1 MSGRGKPALYT
12 IPAHRAF
19 ADALAAGL
27 IRRAGDSSDGMRL
40 ARGLVLLPNNRA
52 KRAVTDAFVR
62 QSGGGLLL
70 PRLVAIGD
78 PELDEAAGAAIDPA
92 DDSDPV
98 PPAVPPLQRR
108 MILARLVS
116 EERAR
121 AGQPVDAAEAV
132 RLAGE
137 LARTL
142 DQLLVEEI
150 APSRLRELELTEELS
165 SHWQKSLA
173 LFGIV
178 LDRWPGELARLQRID
193 LATRRSLL
201 LDRLAKRWR
210 TTPPGG
216 FVCAAG
222 ITDSAPAVARLLR
235 CVSEMPEGMV
245 VLADLATE
253 MPDDE
258 WRALGPH
265 EPDPVT
271 GRRKRSI
278 ETHPQFHLKLL
289 LDRMSVNRAE
299 FSVWREGGGHD
310 ATIARGRAIAN
321 ALAPADFTGKWT
333 TLEADQRRLSGIAAA
348 ELATPAE
355 EAQAIALALRQ
366 VLEEEGRTAA
376 LVTPDRALARRVA
389 AHMQRWNVEIDDT
402 AGRPLSILPPGTLLT
417 ALAEAAVQRFA
428 PLGLLA
434 LLKHPLVRSGEG
446 RTAWL
451 DGARSLDRVL
461 RGPRP
466 AAGLEGIDLHLAEM
480 TTGRGASE
488 SQRRAEAA
496 VWWPEARALLAP
508 VEALFAG
515 GAQPL
520 PTMIAALRETAQ
532 ALCGDDLWAGPAGR
546 AAAELLAELE
556 VQAADGPAL
565 VDPESLAPLLK
576 TLMDEQ
582 AVRPPQGGHPRLA
595 IYGLIE
601 ARLQTADLMILGGLN
616 EGTWPGQP
624 APDPWLAPRIRSEL
638 GLPGLERRVGVSAH
652 DLAGSLGAPA
662 ALMTRARRDAKSPA
676 IASRFW
682 LRLQALAGERFDR
695 ARELEGWTRALDEPG
710 DYAPV
715 PQPAPVPSAELR
727 PRRIAVTDVDRLKA
741 DPYAFYAKRILRLA
755 ALDPVDADPSAA
767 WRGTAVHD
775 VLEAWAREDD
785 CDAALLRPRALR
797 MLADERTHPMMRALW
812 QPRLMEAIDWIAVKI
827 VEGLETGRTVLAV
840 EREGKVEIAGVS
852 LTGKFD
858 RVDRMP
864 DGGLAVI
871 DYKTGQPPSA
881 AALRAGFSLQLGLLG
896 LIAER
901 GGYDGISGT
910 ATAFEYWSLGRK
922 GDGFGYVTSPVDPDG
937 KREKIPT
944 ADFTATAA
952 HHFAEAVR
960 EWLTGSAPFTAKL
973 HPEYAPYAEYDQLM
987 RRDEWYGRER

>member
-1 MSGRGKPALYT
+1 MAEGRKPSLYT

-27 IRRAGDSSDGMRL
+27 IRRAGGDRMRL

-62 QSGGGLLL
+62 ASEGGLLL

-78 PELDEAAGAAIDPA
+78 PELDEAAGAAIDPVGDPA
-92 DDSDPV
+92 DERDPV

-116 EERAR
+116 EERTK
-121 AGQPVDAAEAV
+121 AGQLVDAAEAV

-142 DQLLVEEI
+142 DQLLVEEVR
-150 APSRLRELELTEELS
+150 PSRLRELELTEELS

-178 LDRWPGELARLQRID
+178 LDRWPGELERLKRID

-201 LDRLAKRWR
+201 LDRLTARWKSA
-210 TTPPGG
+210 PPAG

-235 CVSEMPEGMV
+235 CVSELPEGMV

-253 MPDDE
+253 MDE
-258 WRALGPH
+258 REWTALGPH
-265 EPDPVT
+265 APDPVT

-289 LDRMSVNRAE
+289 LDRMGVNRTE
-299 FSVWREGGGHD
+299 VDVWRGGSGGAD
-310 ATIARGRAIAN
+310 ATLARSRAVAN

-333 TLEADQRRLSGIAAA
+333 TLDADQRRLSGIAAA

-366 VLEEEGRTAA
+366 VLETPSKTAA

-389 AHMQRWNVEIDDT
+389 AHMQRWGVEIDDT

-434 LLKHPLVRSGEG
+434 LLKHPLVKSGAG

-466 AAGLEGIDLHLAEM
+466 AVGLAGVDAHLSKAPE
-480 TTGRGASE
+480 RE
-488 SQRRAEAA
+488 VKRRAEAA
-496 VWWPEARALLAP
+496 AWWPEARALFAP

-520 PTMIAALRETAQ
+520 PAMIAALRETAQ
-532 ALCGDDLWAGPAGR
+532 ALCGDELWAGPAGR
-546 AAAELLAELE
+546 AAAELLSDLE
-556 VQAADGPAL
+556 VQAAAGPAL
-565 VDPESLAPLLK
+565 VEPDSLAPLLK
-576 TLMDEQ
+576 TLMDEI

-652 DLAGSLGAPA
+652 DLAGALGAPT

-682 LRLQALAGERFDR
+682 LRLQALAGERFER
-695 ARELEGWTRALDEPG
+695 ARALEGWTRALDAPG
-710 DYAPV
+710 DYAPE

-727 PRRIAVTDVDRLKA
+727 PKRIAVTDVDRLKA

-785 CDAALLRPRALR
+785 CDPALLRPRALR

-812 QPRLMEAIDWIAVKI
+812 QPRLMEAIDWISGRI
-827 VEGLETGRTVLAV
+827 VEGLETGRKVLAV
-840 EREGKVEIAGVS
+840 EQEGRIEIAGVT

-858 RVDRMP
+858 RIDRMAE
-864 DGGLAVI
+864 GGLAVI

-901 GGYDGISGT
+901 GGYEGISGT

-922 GDGFGYVTSPVDPDG
+922 GDGFGYVTSPVDPEG
-937 KREKIPT
+937 KRDRIVTSE
-944 ADFTATAA
+944 FTATAA

-960 EWLTGSAPFTAKL
+960 EWLTGDAPFTAKL

>member
-1 MSGRGKPALYT
+1 MAETRKPALFT

-27 IRRAGDSSDGMRL
+27 IRRTGGDRMRL
-40 ARGLVLLPNNRA
+40 ARELVLVPNNRA

-62 QSGGGLLL
+62 ASDGGLLL

-78 PELDEAAGAAIDPA
+78 PELGEAAGAAIDPA
-92 DDSDPV
+92 DDRDPV
-98 PPAVPPLQRR
+98 APAVAPLERR

-132 RLAGE
+132 RLAGD

-142 DQLLVEEI
+142 DQLLVEEVR
-150 APSRLRELELTEELS
+150 PGRLRELELTEDLS

-178 LDRWPGELARLQRID
+178 LDRWPGELERLGRID
-193 LATRRSLL
+193 LTTRRALL
-201 LDRLAKRWR
+201 LDRLTARWKAA
-210 TTPPGG
+210 PPTG
-216 FVCAAG
+216 FVCSAG
-222 ITDSAPAVARLLR
+222 IIDSAPAVARFLR
-235 CVSEMPEGMV
+235 GVSELPHGMV
-245 VLADLATE
+245 VLPDLATAMDGE
-253 MPDDE
+253 E
-258 WRALGPH
+258 WAALGPH
-265 EPDPVT
+265 DRDAVT
-271 GRRKRSI
+271 GRRARSI

-289 LDRMSVNRAE
+289 IERMGVARGE
-299 FSVWREGGGHD
+299 FVTWREGSEHD
-310 ATIARGRAIAN
+310 ATIARGRAVAN
-321 ALAPADFTGKWT
+321 ALAPAAFTGKWT
-333 TLEADQRRLSGIAAA
+333 MLAADQRRLLGIAAA

-355 EAQAIALALRQ
+355 EAQAIALALRRA
-366 VLEEEGRTAA
+366 LETEGRTAA

-389 AHMQRWNVEIDDT
+389 AHMRRWGVEIDDT
-402 AGRPLSILPPGTLLT
+402 AGLPLSLLPPGTLLT
-417 ALAEAAVQRFA
+417 VLAEAAAQRFA
-428 PLGLLA
+428 PLSLLA
-434 LLKHPLVRSGEG
+434 LLKHPLVQSGAG
-446 RTAWL
+446 RASWL
-451 DGARSLDRVL
+451 SGARALDRVL

-466 AAGLEGIDLHLAEM
+466 AAGLAGLDAHLADAPE
-480 TTGRGASE
+480 RE
-488 SQRRAEAA
+488 VKRRAEAA
-496 VWWPEARALLAP
+496 AWWPQARALLAP
-508 VEALFAG
+508 AEALFAG

-520 PTMIAALRETAQ
+520 PAMIGALRETAQ
-532 ALCGDDLWAGPAGR
+532 ALCSDALWTGAAGR

-556 VQAADGPAL
+556 VQAASGPAL

-576 TLMDEQ
+576 TLMDEV

-601 ARLQTADLMILGGLN
+601 ARLQTADVMILGGLN

-638 GLPGLERRVGVSAH
+638 GLPGLERGIGIAAH
-652 DLAGSLGAPA
+652 DLAGALGAPN

-695 ARELEGWTRALDEPG
+695 AHDLEGWTRALDDPG
-710 DYAPV
+710 EHLPAEHPKPV
-715 PQPAPVPSAELR
+715 PAAELR
-727 PRRIAVTDVDRLKA
+727 PTRIAVTDVDRLKA

-775 VLEAWAREDD
+775 VLEAWARKDQ
-785 CDAALLRPRALR
+785 CDPSKLRRRALD

-812 QPRLMEAIDWIAVKI
+812 QPRLMEAIDWIAAKI
-827 VEGLETGRTVLAV
+827 IDGAEDGRRVLAV
-840 EREGKVEIAGVS
+840 EQEGRMTIAGVT

-858 RVDRMP
+858 RIDRMP
-864 DGGLAVI
+864 DGGLGVI

-896 LIAER
+896 LIAEY
-901 GGYDGISGT
+901 GGYEGIRGN

-922 GDGFGYVTSPVDPDG
+922 GDGFGYVTTPVDPEG
-937 KREKIPT
+937 KRDRIPT
-944 ADFTATAA
+944 SEFTQTAA
-952 HHFAEAVR
+952 HHFAEAAR
-960 EWLTGSAPFTAKL
+960 NWLTGDAPFEAKL
-973 HPEYAPYAEYDQLM
+973 HPEFAPYAEYDQLM
-987 RRDEWYGRER
+987 RLDEWYGRDR

>member
-1 MSGRGKPALYT
+1 MAERQKPALYT

-27 IRRAGDSSDGMRL
+27 IRRSQAGGGGGDGMRL

-62 QSGGGLLL
+62 ASGGGLLL

-92 DDSDPV
+92 DGNPV
-98 PPAVPPLQRR
+98 APAVAPLQRR

-116 EERAR
+116 EERAKAR
-121 AGQPVDAAEAV
+121 QPVDAAEAV

-150 APSRLRELELTEELS
+150 APRHLRELEMTEELS

-178 LDRWPGELARLQRID
+178 LDRWPGELERLKRLD
-193 LATRRSLL
+193 LATRRSML
-201 LDRLAKRWR
+201 LDRLTDRWAVA
-210 TTPPGG
+210 PPAG

-222 ITDSAPAVARLLR
+222 IADSAPAVARLLR
-235 CVSEMPEGMV
+235 RVSEMPEGIV
-245 VLADLATE
+245 VLADLATD
-253 MPDDE
+253 MADE
-258 WRALGPH
+258 EWHALGPH
-265 EPDPVT
+265 TPDPAT

-299 FSVWREGGGHD
+299 FSVWRSDSVGAD
-310 ATIARGRAIAN
+310 ATLARGRAVAN

-333 TLEADQRRLSGIAAA
+333 TLDADQRRLSGIAAA
-348 ELATPAE
+348 ELSTPAE

-366 VLEEEGRTAA
+366 VLETEGRTAA

-389 AHMQRWNVEIDDT
+389 AHMQRWGVEIDDS

-466 AAGLEGIDLHLAEM
+466 AAGLEGIDAHLSNAPE
-480 TTGRGASE
+480 RE
-488 SQRRAEAA
+488 VKRRAEAA

-520 PTMIAALRETAQ
+520 PAMVAALRETAQ
-532 ALCGDDLWAGPAGR
+532 ALCGDELWAGPAGR

-556 VQAADGPAL
+556 VQAVAGPAL
-565 VDPESLAPLLK
+565 VEPESLAPMLK

-616 EGTWPGQP
+616 EGTWPGHP
-624 APDPWLAPRIRSEL
+624 APDPWLAPRIRGEL

-652 DLAGSLGAPA
+652 DLAGSLGAPT
-662 ALMTRARRDAKSPA
+662 ALMTRARRDAKSPTTP
-676 IASRFW
+676 SRFW
-682 LRLQALAGERFDR
+682 LRLQALAGERFER
-695 ARELEGWTRALDEPG
+695 ARELEGWTRALDTPS
-710 DYAPV
+710 DYVPD
-715 PQPAPVPSAELR
+715 PQPAPVPPPELR
-727 PRRIAVTDVDRLKA
+727 PTRIAVTDVDRLKA
-741 DPYAFYAKRILRLA
+741 DPYAFYAKRILRLL

-775 VLEAWAREDD
+775 VLEEWARMDK
-785 CDAALLRPRALR
+785 CDPALLGPRALR

-812 QPRLMEAIDWIAVKI
+812 QPRLLEAIDWIAGKI
-827 VEGLETGRTVLAV
+827 VEGSETGRTVLAV
-840 EREGKVEIAGVS
+840 EQEGRIEIAGVT

-858 RVDRMP
+858 RIDRMAEA
-864 DGGLAVI
+864 GLAVI

-901 GGYDGISGT
+901 GGFEGISGT

-922 GDGFGYVTSPVDPDG
+922 GDSFGYVTSPVDPEG
-937 KREKIPT
+937 KRDRIVTSE
-944 ADFTATAA
+944 FTATAA
-952 HHFAEAVR
+952 HHFADAVR
-960 EWLTGSAPFTAKL
+960 EWLTGTAPFTAKL